1 MEITKITEMEISGVI
16 TEAEAITNRIGTTI
30 TITTQTGSIT
40 QVITITQMVIAT
52 EMVTT
57 KARAEVVIIIIMA
70 DKITIVG
77 ITIIE

>member
-16 TEAEAITNRIGTTI
+16 TEAEAITNRIGTI

-40 QVITITQMVIAT
+40 QVVITTQMAIAT